1 MTYQRS
7 GKAGNASVEPESFGR
22 ASCDCLKFSIQKH
35 VVFGLQNLLLPTVH
49 RRLLV
54 GNSSHLPVGVV
65 DIAAFIAC
73 AGCGEVTKTKIDFKI
88 NLMN

>member
-7 GKAGNASVEPESFGR
+7 GNAANASIGPESFGR

-35 VVFGLQNLLLPTVH
+35 FAFGLQNLLLPTVH
-49 RRLLV
+49 LRLPV
-54 GNSSHLPVGVV
+54 ARSSHLPVGVV
-65 DIAAFIAC
+65 DIAAFIAFV
-73 AGCGEVTKTKIDFKI
+73 GCREVTKTKINFKI

>member
-7 GKAGNASVEPESFGR
+7 AGNASIEPESFGR

-35 VVFGLQNLLLPTVH
+35 FAFGLQNLLLPTVH
-49 RRLLV
+49 LRLPV
-54 GNSSHLPVGVV
+54 ARPSHLPVGVV
-65 DIAAFIAC
+65 DIAASIAC
-73 AGCGEVTKTKIDFKI
+73 TGCGEVTKKKINVMM